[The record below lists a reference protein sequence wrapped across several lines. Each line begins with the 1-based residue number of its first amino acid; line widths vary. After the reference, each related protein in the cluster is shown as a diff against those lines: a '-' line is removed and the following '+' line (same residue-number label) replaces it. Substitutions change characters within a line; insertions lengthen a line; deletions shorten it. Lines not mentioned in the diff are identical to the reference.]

1 MVGPKVSPLLA
12 LSVIKEASDKMY
24 TIVRIVVSEN
34 SQVEDWRHA
43 LDLQVVM
50 DGSMILPSLL
60 VTSCS
65 YSAH

>member
-12 LSVIKEASDKMY
+12 LSVINEAGDKMY
-24 TIVRIVVSEN
+24 TLVRIVVSEN
-34 SQVEDWRHA
+34 PQVEDWRHA

-60 VTSCS
+60 VTNCS